1 MEQLQQILDKILAL
15 LPAEVRDWVANVD
28 PQYWAAGSG
37 GLILLILISA
47 LRKRSKKKR
56 FWRAAPQLTMEAFKI
71 SPLGRDAFLKI
82 QNNGEKATLTTIS
95 FQGRND
101 IVVKNALAGH
111 LLDKGKGYSI
121 LLETNGQKKMDD
133 NFLIELRFMDAR
145 NNVYRQTFIP
155 KNNTTRPAKL
165 VLQ

>member
-15 LPAEVRDWVANVD
+15 LPVEVKEWIAEVD
-28 PQYWAAGSG
+28 PLYWAAGG
-37 GLILLILISA
+37 GSLFLLVLVSTI
-47 LRKRSKKKR
+47 RKRSQKRR

-133 NFLIELRFMDAR
+133 NFSIELRFMDAR

-155 KNNTTRPAKL
+155 KNTTTRPAKL
-165 VLQ
+165 VSQ